1 MNLKELEAKRAELLG
16 TVKTVLAE
24 ANAALAGNDMVK
36 AAELQETAA
45 GYQKQVE
52 MYSTQIKSLQAADA
66 ASNEKLV
73 VEPAAAA
80 PAEPVTKS
88 EPIRMPFDTASA
100 DEPQSDVVKSVYV
113 TKYGDENTAVKG
125 LINDLYGSEKNYMNT
140 RLDQQ
145 NAFVKYVRTGRING
159 EEEKLLKNVVL
170 LPDQLAQ
177 DVRDGVD
184 YRGIKATIQ
193 ESVGDLGGYLVPED
207 YRVQMIKKIADTGVV
222 RQYARK
228 VTTMRDSV
236 EWPKLLGG
244 DDRYTSA
251 VTVTWIDENPADASG
266 ALTNPTFGMERIPI
280 HTAMAR
286 VDMSRNQL
294 EDSAFNMIM
303 MMSELFGEA
312 AAIDEDVR
320 FITGTGGNTPLGV
333 LGARSGAEEIPVT
346 GISVVNSGAS
356 STLTPDGVIDLI
368 YSLPQQY
375 RGGAILMGSRTTHA
389 AIRKF
394 KDTTGQYLWEPAL
407 RAGEPPTVLG
417 YPFYESESIPT
428 VGVNKYPLVFGNFNG
443 YVIADRVGMTIER
456 VADTNTIG
464 QNKVALF
471 MRRRLGG
478 AVVEPWRF
486 KAQKVSA

>member
-73 VEPAAAA
+73 VEPAAA

-100 DEPQSDVVKSVYV
+100 DEPKANDVVKSVYV

-193 ESVGDLGGYLVPED
+193 ESVGDLGGYETKLVAN
-207 YRVQMIKKIADTGVV
+207 YV
-222 RQYARK
+222 YA
-228 VTTMRDSV
+228 
-236 EWPKLLGG
+236 
-244 DDRYTSA
+244 
-251 VTVTWIDENPADASG
+251 
-266 ALTNPTFGMERIPI
+266 
-280 HTAMAR
+280 
-286 VDMSRNQL
+286 
-294 EDSAFNMIM
+294 
-303 MMSELFGEA
+303 
-312 AAIDEDVR
+312 
-320 FITGTGGNTPLGV
+320 
-333 LGARSGAEEIPVT
+333 
-346 GISVVNSGAS
+346 
-356 STLTPDGVIDLI
+356 
-368 YSLPQQY
+368 
-375 RGGAILMGSRTTHA
+375 
-389 AIRKF
+389 
-394 KDTTGQYLWEPAL
+394 
-407 RAGEPPTVLG
+407 
-417 YPFYESESIPT
+417 
-428 VGVNKYPLVFGNFNG
+428 
-443 YVIADRVGMTIER
+443 
-456 VADTNTIG
+456 
-464 QNKVALF
+464 
-471 MRRRLGG
+471 
-478 AVVEPWRF
+478 
-486 KAQKVSA
+486 

>member
-24 ANAALAGNDMVK
+24 ATVALAGNDMVK
-36 AAELQETAA
+36 AAELQERAA

-66 ASNEKLV
+66 ADAEKLV
-73 VEPAAAA
+73 VEPAAAV
-80 PAEPVTKS
+80 AEPVTKS
-88 EPIRMPFDTASA
+88 EPVRMPFDTASA
-100 DEPQSDVVKSVYV
+100 DEPKANDVVKSVYV

-125 LINDLYGSEKNYMNT
+125 LINDLYGNEKDYMNR

-145 NAFVKYVRTGRING
+145 NAFVKYIRTGRLNG
-159 EEEKLLKNVVL
+159 TEEGLLKTVVL
-170 LPDQLAQ
+170 LPDQIAE
-177 DVRDGVD
+177 DVKNGAD
-184 YRGIKATIQ
+184 YRAIKATIQ

-251 VTVTWIDENPADASG
+251 VTVTWIDENPADASV
-266 ALTNPTFGMERIPI
+266 ALTNPTFGMEKIPI

-294 EDSAFNMIM
+294 EDSAFNMIA

-333 LGARSGAEEIPVT
+333 FGARSGAEEIPVT

-375 RGGAILMGSRTTHA
+375 RGGAILMGTRTTHA

-464 QNKVALF
+464 QNKIALF